1 MAYRQQFVMVFI
13 CWVLAKLSIFFAP
26 ILLFFGGVLLTL
38 VMLVITVVFGGSEE
52 ATLEETQRRARNIE
66 TVGFVFQGLAKA
78 GELYG

>member
-1 MAYRQQFVMVFI
+1 MGVGIIVA
-13 CWVLAKLSIFFAP
+13 FFPP
-26 ILLFFGGVLLTL
+26 IHLLLGGVLVFL
-38 VMLVITVVFGGSEE
+38 VSIVYHTILTVVFGGSEE